1 MNKEKLSIGNVI
13 WYGDCAWV
21 VDSIYTPSME
31 VSAHKFTNSNDTR
44 FIKFE
49 DIQGIQIT
57 IASVEAYLGIKMEQD
72 KSDTTMPEEQD
83 WYDVETHRFRL
94 SEVWWKTNREGDV
107 PAWFCHVDN
116 NCYDSIGSADV
127 LYINELQ
134 NFLKSIDYL

>member
-13 WYGDCAWV
+13 WYGDYAWV
-21 VDSIYTPSME
+21 VDSITSMGVYAHNF
-31 VSAHKFTNSNDTR
+31 VSVDDFM

-49 DIQGIQIT
+49 DIRGIQIA
-57 IASVEAYLGIKMEQD
+57 IVAVEFYLGIKMELD
-72 KSDTTMPEEQD
+72 KTDTTMPEEQD
-83 WYDVETHRFRL
+83 WYDVETHRLRL
-94 SEVWWKTNREGDV
+94 SSVGWKTNRGGDV

-116 NCYDSIGSADV
+116 NCYDSIGTANV

>member
-13 WYGDCAWV
+13 WYGDYAWV
-21 VDSIYTPSME
+21 VDSITSMG
-31 VSAHKFTNSNDTR
+31 VYAHKFVSVDDFM

-49 DIQGIQIT
+49 DIRGIQIA
-57 IASVEAYLGIKMEQD
+57 IVAVEFYLGIKMELD
-72 KSDTTMPEEQD
+72 KTDTTMPEEQD
-83 WYDVETHRFRL
+83 WYDVETHRLRL
-94 SEVWWKTNREGDV
+94 SSVGWKTNRGGDV

-116 NCYDSIGSADV
+116 NCYDSIGTANV

>member
-21 VDSIYTPSME
+21 VDSITSMG
-31 VSAHKFTNSNDTR
+31 VYAHKFASVDDYT

-49 DIQGIQIT
+49 NVQGIQIT
-57 IASVEAYLGIKMEQD
+57 IASVEAYLGIKMERD
-72 KSDTTMPEEQD
+72 ETDTTMPEEQD
-83 WYDVETHRFRL
+83 WYDVETHRLRL
-94 SEVWWKTNREGDV
+94 SSVWWKTNRAGDV

-116 NCYDSIGSADV
+116 NCYDSIGTADV